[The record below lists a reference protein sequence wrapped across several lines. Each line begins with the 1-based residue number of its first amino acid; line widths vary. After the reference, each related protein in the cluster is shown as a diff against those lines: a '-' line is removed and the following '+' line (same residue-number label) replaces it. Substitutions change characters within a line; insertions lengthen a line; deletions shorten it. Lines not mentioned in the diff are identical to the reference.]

1 MIRKLGS
8 CGVAAAGVERA
19 VFDDKGNRLGPNQE
33 GELFVRR
40 NQAMFDGYYGDKEKT
55 AKSKFLQRPLRSDV
69 LCILTVGWARVVC
82 TAFKG
87 EWGSVGDVAM
97 IDEDGFVFIRD
108 RKIDMIISGG
118 VNIYPAEVRG
128 RSVKRAWGLG

>member
-1 MIRKLGS
+1 
-8 CGVAAAGVERA
+8 
-19 VFDDKGNRLGPNQE
+19 
-33 GELFVRR
+33 
-40 NQAMFDGYYGDKEKT
+40 
-55 AKSKFLQRPLRSDV
+55 
-69 LCILTVGWARVVC
+69 
-82 TAFKG
+82 
-87 EWGSVGDVAM
+87 M

>member
-1 MIRKLGS
+1 M
-8 CGVAAAGVERA
+8 
-19 VFDDKGNRLGPNQE
+19 
-33 GELFVRR
+33 
-40 NQAMFDGYYGDKEKT
+40 
-55 AKSKFLQRPLRSDV
+55 
-69 LCILTVGWARVVC
+69 VC

-118 VNIYPAEVRG
+118 VNIYPAEVQTT
-128 RSVKRAWGLG
+128 AHANLG